1 MTPSH
6 PQVHSL
12 WPEKKSLPM
21 SGFGGIGRH
30 TAEYKQMRIKNP
42 KRNDTGQPAMNEKQ
56 TVCSN
61 DNHLKI
67 LVFQQGGRGESKVR
81 GIRQYGENQFDI
93 TLITIDQPMPPVVD
107 DASEYL
113 PETID
118 ADLVLDFLKHPDLS
132 HDLALLCRKLSI
144 PIVASGKKTTVP
156 GTHTPPVCCALARH
170 RELGP
175 YSRCFGAPEF
185 DVRIKDGKIGDVR
198 VLRGAPC
205 GATWEA
211 ARRIKGY
218 SLEEAPVRI
227 GLDTQFFCTADP
239 ANWDPI
245 WGKSPVH
252 LAADLHRAALVAALK
267 KAQGVAG
274 E

>member
-1 MTPSH
+1 MIANPNICSFDR
-6 PQVHSL
+6 
-12 WPEKKSLPM
+12 PM
-21 SGFGGIGRH
+21 
-30 TAEYKQMRIKNP
+30 
-42 KRNDTGQPAMNEKQ
+42 
-56 TVCSN
+56 
-61 DNHLKI
+61 KI
-67 LVFQQGGRGESKVR
+67 LVFQQGGRGESKVK
-81 GIRQYGENQFDI
+81 GIGRYGKNQFDI
-93 TLITIDQPMPPVVD
+93 TMVTIGQPLPPVVD

-113 PETID
+113 PHTIE

-132 HDLALLCRKLSI
+132 HDLALLCQRLGI
-144 PIVASGKKTTVP
+144 PIVASGKKTTVA

-170 RELGP
+170 PELGP

-185 DVRIKDGKIGDVR
+185 DVTVKAGRISAVM

-211 ARRIKGY
+211 AQRITGY
-218 SLEEAPVRI
+218 RVEEAPVRM

-239 ANWDPI
+239 SNWDPI

-267 KAQGVAG
+267 KAQSGRD